1 MNTRTKK
8 ISRITRL
15 MEQQKEAMEMKVLQ
29 TRHRLETEEKH
40 LSNLKNDLL
49 KTLDNFEKKV
59 QEGDRVSLQDV
70 VFLFG
75 LHNFLSSGIEKKQ
88 KEVSLIEKELDVLK
102 QFLLE
107 AYQKKEIFGVFKNK
121 MIQQEI
127 RETAMIEQKALDFL
141 NLKIGS
147 AQ

>member
-1 MNTRTKK
+1 MNGRTKK

-15 MEQQKEAMEMKVLQ
+15 MEQQKEAMEMKVIQ
-29 TRHRLETEEKH
+29 TRHRLEAEERH
-40 LSNLKNDLL
+40 LTNLKNDLL

-88 KEVSLIEKELDVLK
+88 KEVSLIEKELEVLK

-107 AYQKKEIFGVFKNK
+107 AYQKKEIFGIFRNK
-121 MIQQEI
+121 MIQQEM

-141 NLKIGS
+141 NLKIGT

>member
-1 MNTRTKK
+1 MNGRTKK

-15 MEQQKEAMEMKVLQ
+15 MEQQKEAMEMKVIQ
-29 TRHRLETEEKH
+29 TRHRLEAEERH
-40 LSNLKNDLL
+40 LINLKNDLL

-88 KEVSLIEKELDVLK
+88 KEVSLIEKELEVLK

-107 AYQKKEIFGVFKNK
+107 AYQKKEIFGIFSNK
-121 MIQQEI
+121 MIQQEM

-141 NLKIGS
+141 NLKIGT